1 MNQPLLAVM
10 RQHRNEGSKR
20 KTIRKGIKA
29 ALLGRRSVIPKLR
42 RRNLTL
48 ASCAAS
54 AGLAATRQRRKLG
67 GLRGERVKTV
77 WMTVLRKRVT
87 KIRSRRAEPVEVNGT
102 TIFSEVSEPERL
114 IIVQAKGSQQS
125 KEY

>member
-1 MNQPLLAVM
+1 MVEKSILPQEVLLKICLCEIIQPV
-10 RQHRNEGSKR
+10 E
-20 KTIRKGIKA
+20 
-29 ALLGRRSVIPKLR
+29 RSFW
-42 RRNLTL
+42 
-48 ASCAAS
+48 S
-54 AGLAATRQRRKLG
+54 